1 MSIIQAKGLQPI
13 HVDEVI
19 IIGHTKASKLSSQPE
34 ALNRGHLNEI
44 ISGTT
49 P

>member
-1 MSIIQAKGLQPI
+1 MSIIQAKSLQPI

-19 IIGHTKASKLSSQPE
+19 IIGHTKASKLNSQPE
-34 ALNRGHLNEI
+34 ALNHEHLNEI
-44 ISGTT
+44 LSGTT